1 MAALT
6 RAIDTL
12 TFRSRSGKPAVH
24 AAVQLPNVNWCFPHQ
39 RLGEKLVHAQQWH
52 FWAKLRSRELCR
64 CVTRRAES
72 FCEHLWNTNAVWK
85 RVGLFDFCQT
95 CGEFWLPGELPVR
108 HGAESGH
115 AESRSAGISASLSA
129 YLLRGRRAAEGS
141 RRARQPPED
150 PWQSTSTPRTRHEG
164 WLDVRRAPFG
174 LRWPIAVRAV
184 TP

>member
-1 MAALT
+1 MWTGVFHISALEKSSCSCT
-6 RAIDTL
+6 RSSDT
-12 TFRSRSGKPAVH
+12 FEPNSGA
-24 AAVQLPNVNWCFPHQ
+24 
-39 RLGEKLVHAQQWH
+39 E
-52 FWAKLRSRELCR
+52 S

-72 FCEHLWNTNAVWK
+72 FCEHLWTINAVWK
-85 RVGLFDFCQT
+85 CVGLYDFCQT

-108 HGAESGH
+108 QGAEPGR
-115 AESRSAGISASLSA
+115 AESRCAGISAAASLSA

-164 WLDVRRAPFG
+164 WLDVRRTPFG

-184 TP
+184 TL